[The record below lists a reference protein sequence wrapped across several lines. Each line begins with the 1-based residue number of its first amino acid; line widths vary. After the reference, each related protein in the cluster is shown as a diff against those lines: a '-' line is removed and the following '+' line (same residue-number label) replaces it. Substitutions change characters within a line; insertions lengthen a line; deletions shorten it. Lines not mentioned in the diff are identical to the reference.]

1 MFIRLFISF
10 TFIFITGCSSINF
23 IKEPVLNDDI
33 FLKAKVFLDKNKYE
47 KAKSNFL
54 QIANTEKGSELAL
67 QSHFY
72 LGHSYYGLKNYD
84 ESIYHFNYY
93 SMFSKDII
101 KIEESQFMK
110 SKCIYKMTVP
120 YNNDQT
126 QTFLAIPTI
135 QEFLD
140 NFPLSKHNKEANNMI
155 ASLRNKI
162 SKKYYETGR
171 LYMKMKSY
179 NAAKY
184 YFDLV
189 INDYYDTKY
198 FNEAKISYIFNYLL
212 MDDYDNAFN
221 YYNDNKDSF
230 TSKEKQEEAESVLS
244 KYKNKIGLS
253 GYYRLYR

>member
-1 MFIRLFISF
+1 MFIRLIILFV
-10 TFIFITGCSSINF
+10 FIFATGCSSINLRN
-23 IKEPVLNDDI
+23 EPISNEVI
-33 FLKAKVFLDKNKYE
+33 FLKAKSLLDNNKFE

-54 QIANTEKGSELAL
+54 QIVNNEKGSELAL

-84 ESIYHFNYY
+84 ESIYNFNYY

-110 SKCIYKMTVP
+110 SMCVYKMTLP

-126 QTFLAIPTI
+126 QTFLAISII

-140 NFPLSKHNKEANNMI
+140 NFPLSEYNKEANDMI
-155 ASLRNKI
+155 ASLRKKI

-198 FNEAKISYIFNYLL
+198 FNEAKVSYIFNYIL

-230 TSKEKQEEAESVLS
+230 TSKEKQEEAENILS
-244 KYKNKIGLS
+244 KYKSKIGLS